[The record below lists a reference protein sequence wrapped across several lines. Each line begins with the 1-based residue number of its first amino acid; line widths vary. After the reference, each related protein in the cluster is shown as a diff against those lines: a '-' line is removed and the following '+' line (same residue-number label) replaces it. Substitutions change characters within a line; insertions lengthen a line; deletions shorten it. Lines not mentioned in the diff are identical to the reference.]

1 MANNCCNFAERIE
14 IYLNFGYEKVCFCE
28 EVHFHFYTSAK
39 QKTCGLTRIFNKNGY
54 ICSR

>member
-28 EVHFHFYTSAK
+28 EVHFHFYLFEDNRMVKK
-39 QKTCGLTRIFNKNGY
+39 QSN
-54 ICSR
+54 